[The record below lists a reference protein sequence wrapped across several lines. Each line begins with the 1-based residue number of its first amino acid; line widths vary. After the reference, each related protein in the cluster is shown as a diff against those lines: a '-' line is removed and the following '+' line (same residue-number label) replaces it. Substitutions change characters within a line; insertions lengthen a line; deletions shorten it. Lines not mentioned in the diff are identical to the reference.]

1 MPFLYHIITSSLIS
15 QMKSLVTELT
25 ENYKKQ
31 ATYWSGSLFEDVV
44 NFSTDHKGKW
54 GEELFRD
61 ILLKYTDIPVQW
73 DEDSNTSN
81 KDGVYDLFWYL
92 HNGKK
97 LRIEVKTSGRTVSKG
112 KPSGWQH
119 ENVYFRDDE
128 WDKMVFIDYDSND
141 VMYITIVDYDQLVKD
156 DMIDL
161 SIFGKNAH
169 CRKNEDGKAKVDFSM
184 RSINN
189 GIAKGVTFKYDFNNP
204 NDELLGF
211 FLLSKLE

>member
-1 MPFLYHIITSSLIS
+1 
-15 QMKSLVTELT
+15 MKSLVTELT

-44 NFSTDHKGKW
+44 SLSTDYKGKW

-81 KDGVYDLFWYL
+81 NDGVYDLFWYL

-112 KPSGWQH
+112 VAKGWQH
-119 ENVYFRDDE
+119 ENVYFCDDK
-128 WDKMVFIDYDSND
+128 WDKMVFIDYDAND
-141 VMYITIVDYDQLVKD
+141 VMYITIVDYNQVVTN

-161 SIFGKNAH
+161 SLFGKNGH

-184 RSINN
+184 RSIEN

-204 NDELLGF
+204 NDDLLGF
-211 FLLSKLE
+211 FLLSKLA